1 MNQINIFYEIG
12 LSNDPVYFQLTKLK
26 VNEVIRIDD
35 LEVTKTEIG
44 FYEISSDDLH
54 ECFSDI
60 TKCYEK
66 INSLACPLNGAFI

>member
-1 MNQINIFYEIG
+1 MDQMNIFYEIG

-26 VNEVIRIDD
+26 VNEIISIDG

-44 FYEISSDDLH
+44 FYEISSDDIH

-60 TKCYEK
+60 MKCYEK
-66 INSLACPLNGAFI
+66 IESLNCPVSGAFI

>member
-12 LSNDPVYFQLTKLK
+12 LSSDPIYFQLTKLK
-26 VNEVIRIDD
+26 ENEVIHIGD

-44 FYEISSDDLH
+44 FYEISSDDIH

-60 TKCYEK
+60 MKCYEK
-66 INSLACPLNGAFI
+66 INSLSCPINGAFI